1 MTQLKQIYLAGG
13 CFWGT
18 EAFMQRI
25 HGVIDAESGYANGN
39 SLNPSYQDVCQG
51 SGHAEVVKVT
61 YDPAQISLAK
71 LLDYYF
77 QVIDP
82 ISINQQGADKG
93 IQYRTGIYF
102 VDPEDCPVINHAL
115 AQLQTQYSAPLAVE
129 NQPLEHYFPAEPYH
143 QDYLDKNPNGYCHID
158 IKLMNDILQNQA
170 G

>member
-1 MTQLKQIYLAGG
+1 MSKEIYLAGG

-25 HGVIDAESGYANGN
+25 NGVIDAESGYANGN
-39 SLNPSYQDVCQG
+39 SLNPTYQEVCKG

-71 LLDYYF
+71 LLNYYF

-82 ISINQQGADKG
+82 ISINQQGEDKG
-93 IQYRTGIYF
+93 IQYRTGIYY
-102 VDPEDCPVINHAL
+102 VDPQDSPVITEAL
-115 AQLQTQYSAPLAVE
+115 ADLQKQYTQPLAVE
-129 NQPLEHYFPAEPYH
+129 NEMLEHYFPAEEYH

-158 IKLMNDILQNQA
+158 IQLMNEILKNQ
-170 G
+170 

>member
-1 MTQLKQIYLAGG
+1 MSKEIYLAGG

-25 HGVIDAESGYANGN
+25 NGVIDAESGYANGN
-39 SLNPSYQDVCQG
+39 SLNPTYQEVCKG

-71 LLDYYF
+71 LLNYYF

-82 ISINQQGADKG
+82 ISINQQGEDKG
-93 IQYRTGIYF
+93 IQYRTGIYY
-102 VDPEDCPVINHAL
+102 VDPQDSPVITEAL
-115 AQLQTQYSAPLAVE
+115 ADLQKQYTQPLAVE
-129 NQPLEHYFPAEPYH
+129 NEMLEHYFPAEEYH

-158 IKLMNDILQNQA
+158 IQLMNEILNNQ
-170 G
+170 

>member
-1 MTQLKQIYLAGG
+1 MQKEIYLAGG

-25 HGVIDAESGYANGN
+25 NGVIDAESGYANGN
-39 SLNPSYQDVCQG
+39 SLNPTYREVCDG

-61 YDPAQISLAK
+61 YESDKISLAK

-77 QVIDP
+77 KVIDP
-82 ISINQQGADKG
+82 ISVNQQGADKG
-93 IQYRTGIYF
+93 IQYRTGIYY
-102 VDPEDCPVINHAL
+102 VDPADIPTINLAL
-115 AQLQTQYSAPLAVE
+115 AELQKQYAEPLAVE
-129 NQPLEHYFPAEPYH
+129 NEMLEHYFPAEEYH

-158 IKLMNDILQNQA
+158 IQLMNEILKNQ